1 MCNDHR
7 DARVRLQIIRLRL
20 GSQILHIRE
29 DAVNVC
35 LQRIECVLEV
45 VIVILLFS
53 SLVVRLA
60 RHVKLFGRAWVI
72 VL

>member
-1 MCNDHR
+1 M
-7 DARVRLQIIRLRL
+7 
-20 GSQILHIRE
+20 
-29 DAVNVC
+29 C
-35 LQRIECVLEV
+35 LQRIKCVLEV
-45 VIVILLFS
+45 VIMILLFS